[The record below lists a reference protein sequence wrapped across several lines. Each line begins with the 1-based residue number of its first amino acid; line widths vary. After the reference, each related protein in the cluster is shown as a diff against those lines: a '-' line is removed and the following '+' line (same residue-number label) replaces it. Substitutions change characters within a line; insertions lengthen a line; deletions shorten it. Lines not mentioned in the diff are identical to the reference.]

1 MAHVGSHIAKFDEQI
16 AALDLEIKAC
26 IREQAYAGEATREEL
41 RKINLESA
49 ELVEK
54 IESVKAKAQVSE
66 EMVKSIC
73 SDIRS
78 LDFAKRNITFTITSL
93 KRMIMLSKSEALDG
107 YSHWSGATEG
117 LLHRQTVQ
125 RSRELD

>member
-1 MAHVGSHIAKFDEQI
+1 MAHVDSHITKFDEQI
-16 AALDLEIKAC
+16 AALDQEIKAC

-78 LDFAKRNITFTITSL
+78 LDFAKKNITFTITSL
-93 KRMIMLSKSEALDG
+93 KRMIMLSKSTGSQAM
-107 YSHWSGATEG
+107 
-117 LLHRQTVQ
+117 
-125 RSRELD
+125 